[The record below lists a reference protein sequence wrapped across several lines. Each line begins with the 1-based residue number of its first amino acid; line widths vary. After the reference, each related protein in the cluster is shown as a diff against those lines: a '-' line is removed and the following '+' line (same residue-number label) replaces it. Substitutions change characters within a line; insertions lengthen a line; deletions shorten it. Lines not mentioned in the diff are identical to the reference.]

1 MRRRG
6 QVNGAEVL
14 ILASSPVSFPPL
26 ARLGLLTCNKSHCVR
41 GERPGEEFE
50 APQLI
55 GFVFLRCAFGFGVY
69 PLLSIDIIVA
79 WQPMDLDPK
88 ERALFPKS
96 SKLYPEGMEEIL
108 AILRSRVSK
117 SRDGGSAVDV
127 ISDLENYFRL
137 KVT

>member
-1 MRRRG
+1 
-6 QVNGAEVL
+6 
-14 ILASSPVSFPPL
+14 
-26 ARLGLLTCNKSHCVR
+26 
-41 GERPGEEFE
+41 
-50 APQLI
+50 
-55 GFVFLRCAFGFGVY
+55 
-69 PLLSIDIIVA
+69 
-79 WQPMDLDPK
+79 MDLDPK